1 MLYKLGFSNSFCR
14 FLNIYTCS
22 RSMAILALLSLMLQ
36 CYEQQ
41 NVCMT
46 FKICKDKGQGH
57 TANAFQSPHLLRYW
71 P

>member
-1 MLYKLGFSNSFCR
+1 MWYKLGFSNSLCR
-14 FLNIYTCS
+14 FLEYLYLF
-22 RSMAILALLSLMLQ
+22 SMVILALLSLMLQ

-46 FKICKDKGQGH
+46 FKICKDKGQDH